1 MDTPQRIC
9 KLHQPWVKTD
19 HENSRHLLNHS
30 PFLKDRFLLK
40 LVIPFSP
47 NNEYDL

>member
-9 KLHQPWVKTD
+9 KQHQPWDKTD

-40 LVIPFSP
+40 LVIPFTT
-47 NNEYDL
+47 NNECDL